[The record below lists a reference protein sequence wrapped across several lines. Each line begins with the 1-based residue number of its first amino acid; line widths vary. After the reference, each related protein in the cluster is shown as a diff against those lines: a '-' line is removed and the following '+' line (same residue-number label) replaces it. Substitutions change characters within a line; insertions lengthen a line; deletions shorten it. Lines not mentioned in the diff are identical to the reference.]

1 MKRTLLVLAIP
12 IVASV
17 VVSAQRGGGA
27 GGRGSG
33 PSDRANP
40 FLGNSQAVDE
50 GREIYN
56 RTCTTCHGPDGAG
69 GEMGPALGAPARRY
83 AQATDTQIFDAIK
96 NGIAATPM
104 PRFGSRLPDDDIWRV
119 AAYIRGLRGTAID
132 APAAGDVARGE
143 QIFRGKG
150 ECGNCHVVNGKG
162 GLIGPDLTNLAGTRK
177 TASIVDALSRPLHK
191 VFGDGGAIP
200 RILIP
205 NATYQ
210 PVRVTTADGNAITGV
225 LKNEDS
231 YSLQVM
237 GTDNRLHMFD
247 RAKVKVVYE
256 SRTLMPTDYDQRL
269 APDEFKNL
277 LAYLTRLH
285 VPAPPPPPGRGGP
298 AVQQSV
304 EDYFV
309 FVGSYTNP
317 TPTTTSGAKGI
328 YGFRFD
334 SRTGT
339 LSPIGLAAE
348 TVNPA
353 HVWAHPTGR
362 FLYAANWETGD
373 KIVGDTVSAFA
384 VDQKAGTLKLLNRVS
399 AHGDRANQVVLD
411 PSGTVAV
418 TVTYNSGTVTAY
430 GVETDGRLS
439 EAFYTDQHAGRPLS
453 PRQPGPRAHGVVF
466 SKDSRFAYV
475 AELGLDRVYSY
486 RLDTAGRTMTPFD
499 PPYVSLKAGSGPRRL
514 QLHPNGR
521 FLYVNHET
529 DSAVSVFEV
538 NGGSLKEIQSL
549 STLPADYKGSNT
561 TAEIQ
566 IDGEGRFLYVTN
578 RGHDTIAVYSVDPA
592 KGTLTMIENVAS
604 LGRTPRNITID
615 PTNAYLISANQGGE
629 NVVVFRLDH
638 KTGHLTPTGSQQP
651 VPQAGG
657 VAFVKAQ

>member
-1 MKRTLLVLAIP
+1 MKRTLLAFAIT
-12 IVASV
+12 IVVASLTLT
-17 VVSAQRGGGA
+17 AQRG
-27 GGRGSG
+27 
-33 PSDRANP
+33 PANP
-40 FLGNSQAVDE
+40 FLGNSQAIDE
-50 GREIYN
+50 GRQIYD
-56 RTCTTCHGPDGAG
+56 RSCTTCHGPNGAG

-83 AQATDTQIFDAIK
+83 AQGTDAQIFDAIK
-96 NGIAATPM
+96 SGVRATPM
-104 PRFGSRLPDDDIWRV
+104 PPFGNQLPDADIWKV
-119 AAYIRGLRGTAID
+119 TAYIRGLRGTAID
-132 APAAGDVARGE
+132 APAAGDAARGE
-143 QIFRGKG
+143 QIFWGKG
-150 ECGNCHVVNGKG
+150 ECGNCHVVSSKG

-177 TASIVDALSRPLHK
+177 TVSIVDALTRPLHK

-210 PVRVTTADGNAITGV
+210 PVRVTAADGTVITGV

-237 GTDNRLHMFD
+237 GTDNELHMFD

-256 SRTLMPTDYDQRL
+256 TKTLMPTDYDKRL

-285 VPAPPPPPGRGGP
+285 VPAPAVPSGRGGGGP
-298 AVQQSV
+298 APAAG
-304 EDYFV
+304 DFFV
-309 FVGSYTNP
+309 FVGSYTKP
-317 TPTTTSGAKGI
+317 TPATTSGSKGI

-334 SRTGT
+334 SKTGT
-339 LSPIGLAAE
+339 LMPLGVAAE

-353 HVWAHPTGR
+353 HVWAHPNGK

-373 KIVGDTVSAFA
+373 KVGDTVSAFA
-384 VDQKAGTLKLLNRVS
+384 IDHKTGTLNLINKVS

-430 GVETDGRLS
+430 GVEADGKLS
-439 EAFYTDQHAGRPLS
+439 EGFYTDQHAGPPLS

-486 RLDTAGRTMTPFD
+486 RLDTARRTMTPFD
-499 PPYVSLKAGSGPRRL
+499 PPYVNLKGGSGPRRL

-538 NGGSLKEIQSL
+538 SGGSLKEIQSL
-549 STLPADYKGSNT
+549 STLPADYKGNNS

-566 IDGEGRFLYVTN
+566 IDAEGKFLYVTN
-578 RGHDTIAVYSVDPA
+578 RGHDSIAVYTVDPA
-592 KGTLTMIENVAS
+592 KGTLTMTENVPS

-615 PTNAYLISANQGGE
+615 PTNEYLISANQGGE
-629 NVVVFRLDH
+629 NIVVFRIDH

-657 VAFVKAQ
+657 LAFVKAQ

>member
-1 MKRTLLVLAIP
+1 MKRSLVVLALTMF
-12 IVASV
+12 VASLTLT
-17 VVSAQRGGGA
+17 AQRGGGA
-27 GGRGSG
+27 GGRGGDPGG
-33 PSDRANP
+33 PANP
-40 FLGNSQAVDE
+40 FLGNSQAIDE
-50 GREIYN
+50 GRDIYN
-56 RTCTTCHGPDGAG
+56 RSCTTCHGPDGAG
-69 GEMGPALGAPARRY
+69 SEMGPALGAPARRY
-83 AQATDTQIFDAIK
+83 AQATDAQIFDAIK
-96 NGIAATPM
+96 NGIPATQM
-104 PRFGSRLPDDDIWRV
+104 PRFGGRLPDSDIWKV

-132 APAAGDVARGE
+132 APAAGDVALGE
-143 QIFRGKG
+143 QIFWGKG
-150 ECGNCHVVNGKG
+150 ECGNCHVVKGKG
-162 GLIGPDLTNLAGTRK
+162 GLVGPDLTNLAGTRK
-177 TASIVDALSRPLHK
+177 TTSIVDALTKPLHR

-205 NATYQ
+205 NTTYQ
-210 PVRVTTADGNAITGV
+210 PVRVTTADGKVVTGV
-225 LKNEDS
+225 LKNEDG

-237 GTDNRLHMFD
+237 GTDNQLHMFD
-247 RAKVKVVYE
+247 RVKVKVVYE
-256 SRTLMPTDYDQRL
+256 TRTLMPTDYDKRL
-269 APDEFKNL
+269 APDEFKSL

-285 VPAPPPPPGRGGP
+285 VPAPSAPLARGGGSP
-298 AVQQSV
+298 VG
-304 EDYFV
+304 DYFV

-317 TPTTTSGAKGI
+317 TPTTTSASKGI

-334 SRTGT
+334 STTGT
-339 LSPIGLAAE
+339 LSPLGLAAE

-353 HVWAHPTGR
+353 HVWAHPNGT

-384 VDQKAGTLKLLNRVS
+384 IDHKTGTLNLLNKVS

-411 PSGTVAV
+411 PSGKVAI

-430 GVETDGRLS
+430 GVEADGRLS
-439 EAFYTDQHAGRPLS
+439 EGFYTDQHAGEPLS

-486 RLDTAGRTMTPFD
+486 RLDTARRTMTPFD
-499 PPYVSLKAGSGPRRL
+499 PPYVSLKGGSGPRRL
-514 QLHPNGR
+514 QLHPNGK

-538 NGGSLKEIQSL
+538 NGGTLKEIQAL
-549 STLPADYKGSNT
+549 STLPADYKGNNS

-566 IDGEGRFLYVTN
+566 IDAEGKFLYVTN

-592 KGTLTMIENVAS
+592 KGTLTLIENVPS

-615 PTNAYLISANQGGE
+615 PTDEYLISANQGGE
-629 NVVVFRLDH
+629 NVVVFRIDH
-638 KTGHLTPTGSQQP
+638 KTGHLTPTGSPQR

-657 VAFVKAQ
+657 LAFVKAQ

>member
-1 MKRTLLVLAIP
+1 MRSALVF
-12 IVASV
+12 IVAMFAAGLTLT
-17 VVSAQRGGGA
+17 AQRA
-27 GGRGSG
+27 AS
-33 PSDRANP
+33 NP
-40 FLGNSQAVDE
+40 FLGNAQAIDE
-50 GREIYN
+50 GRQIYD
-56 RTCTTCHGPDGAG
+56 RACTTCHGPNGAG
-69 GEMGPALGAPARRY
+69 GEMGPALGVPGRRY
-83 AQATDTQIFDAIK
+83 AQGTDAQIFDAIK
-96 NGIAATPM
+96 NGVRGTPM
-104 PRFGSRLPDDDIWRV
+104 PPFGNQFPDTDIWKV

-132 APAAGDVARGE
+132 APAAGDAARGE
-143 QIFRGKG
+143 QIFWGKG
-150 ECGNCHVVNGKG
+150 ECGNCHVVNSKG
-162 GLIGPDLTNLAGTRK
+162 GLIGPDLTNLAGARK
-177 TASIVDALSRPLHK
+177 TVSIVDALTRPLHR

-210 PVRVTTADGNAITGV
+210 PVRVTAADGTVTTGV

-237 GTDNRLHMFD
+237 GIDNELHMFD
-247 RAKVKVVYE
+247 RARVKVVYE
-256 SRTLMPTDYDQRL
+256 TKTLMPTDYDKRL

-277 LAYLTRLH
+277 LAYLTRLQ
-285 VPAPPPPPGRGGP
+285 VPAPAAVPSGRGGGGGAP
-298 AVQQSV
+298 SPPG
-304 EDYFV
+304 DYFV

-317 TPTTTSGAKGI
+317 TPTTTSGSKGI

-334 SRTGT
+334 SKTGT
-339 LSPIGLAAE
+339 LTPLGVAAE

-353 HVWAHPTGR
+353 HVWAHPNGR

-373 KIVGDTVSAFA
+373 KAGDTVSAFA
-384 VDQKAGTLKLLNRVS
+384 VDHRTGTLDLINKVS

-411 PSGTVAV
+411 PAGKVAV

-430 GVETDGRLS
+430 GVEPDGKLT
-439 EAFYTDQHAGRPLS
+439 EGFYTDQHSGTPLS
-453 PRQPGPRAHGVVF
+453 PQQPGPRAHGVVF

-486 RLDTAGRTMTPFD
+486 RLDTAKRTMTPFD
-499 PPYVSLKAGSGPRRL
+499 PPYVVLKGGSGPRRL

-549 STLPADYKGSNT
+549 STLPADYKGNNS

-566 IDGEGRFLYVTN
+566 IDAEGRFLYVTN
-578 RGHDTIAVYSVDPA
+578 RGHDSIAVYAVDPA
-592 KGTLTMIENVAS
+592 RGTLTMAGNVPS

-615 PTNAYLISANQGGE
+615 PTNEYVISANQGGG
-629 NVVVFRLDH
+629 NIVVFRIDH

-657 VAFVKAQ
+657 VSFVKAQ